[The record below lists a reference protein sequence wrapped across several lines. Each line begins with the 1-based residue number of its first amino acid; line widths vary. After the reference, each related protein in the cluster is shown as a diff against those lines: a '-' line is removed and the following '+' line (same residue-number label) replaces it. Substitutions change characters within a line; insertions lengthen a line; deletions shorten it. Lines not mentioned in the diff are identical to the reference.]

1 MHPKKKK
8 IIIFLHA
15 HPKKKNKMESE
26 TLTTET
32 KIEGGDRFS
41 NALTGAAIGGLL
53 APKGSKGSGA
63 IAGALVGSFLGGKSR
78 SRSRSRSPRRK
89 AMKKSRSRSKSSSML
104 KWKKYTTRKSPGLP
118 ANMFCGERRMGN
130 NGKMWKSVS
139 NKNGV
144 CTWRPVK

>member
-1 MHPKKKK
+1 
-8 IIIFLHA
+8 
-15 HPKKKNKMESE
+15 MEFDNI
-26 TLTTET
+26 TET
-32 KIEGGDRFS
+32 QIEGGDRFS

-53 APKGSKGSGA
+53 APRGSKGSGA

-78 SRSRSRSPRRK
+78 SRSRRSPRRK
-89 AMKKSRSRSKSSSML
+89 TIKRSRSKSRSKSISSML

-118 ANMFCGERRMGN
+118 ANMLCGEKRMGN

>member
-1 MHPKKKK
+1 MQ
-8 IIIFLHA
+8 FQYD
-15 HPKKKNKMESE
+15 N
-26 TLTTET
+26 TTTET
-32 KIEGGDRFS
+32 QIEGGDRFS

-53 APKGSKGSGA
+53 APRGSKGSGA

-78 SRSRSRSPRRK
+78 SRSRRSPRRK
-89 AMKKSRSRSKSSSML
+89 TIKRSRSRSKSRIFSML

-118 ANMFCGERRMGN
+118 ANMLCGEKRMGN
-130 NGKMWKSVS
+130 NGKMWKSVA